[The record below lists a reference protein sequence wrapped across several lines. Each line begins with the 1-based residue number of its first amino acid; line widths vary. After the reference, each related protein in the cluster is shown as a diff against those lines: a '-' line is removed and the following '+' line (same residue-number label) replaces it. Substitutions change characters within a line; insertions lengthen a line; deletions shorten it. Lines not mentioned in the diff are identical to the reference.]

1 MGALKTATKITP
13 SISYDGL
20 AGLRERVKEAER
32 EVAELRKV
40 NARLRAA
47 AEADRR
53 RAEYAEACC
62 KRIFALVAQR

>member
-1 MGALKTATKITP
+1 MAALKSAQKVAP
-13 SISYDGL
+13 GISYDGL
-20 AGLRERVKEAER
+20 QSLRDRCKDAEHKA
-32 EVAELRKV
+32 AELRKA

-53 RAEYAEACC
+53 RAEIAEDCA